1 MALYPLPLLRL
12 LHLADSALPIG
23 STAHSYGL
31 ETLIHDADLTVDQLD
46 GCFAHILAEAGAVEA
61 AYCRRAYALG
71 AVRPGPDA
79 DGDAMRWQTW
89 QAINRGLSARKPAR
103 ESRQASATLGRRL
116 LRLALSLEDDATL
129 RQALDAGSAIDL
141 HHAPVFGLLGGHWRL
156 GEEATVLAFL
166 QQMMTGLVS
175 ACQRLMPLGQQRAQ
189 SILWGLQPTLAATVQ
204 RSIAAGDDDPPAF
217 TPLLDIA
224 GMRHP
229 TLPVRLFVS

>member
-1 MALYPLPLLRL
+1 MTLHSFPLLRL

-71 AVRPGPDA
+71 AVRSGPDA
-79 DGDAMRWQTW
+79 DGEAARWQTW
-89 QAINRGLSARKPAR
+89 QAINRALSARKPAR
-103 ESRQASATLGRRL
+103 ESRQASATLGRL

-189 SILWGLQPTLAATVQ
+189 SILWGLQPALAATAQ
-204 RSIAAGDDDPPAF
+204 RVAATENVDPPAF

>member
-1 MALYPLPLLRL
+1 MASYPLPLLRL

-46 GCFAHILAEAGAVEA
+46 ACFAHFLAEAGAVEA

-71 AVRPGPDA
+71 AMPASLDT
-79 DGDAMRWQTW
+79 DGDATRWQAW
-89 QAINRGLSARKPAR
+89 QVINRGLSARKPAR

-129 RQALDAGSAIDL
+129 RQALDAGGAIDL
-141 HHAPVFGLLGGHWRL
+141 HHAPVFGLIGGHWRL

-189 SILWGLQPTLAATVQ
+189 SILWGLQPALAATAQ
-204 RSIAAGDDDPPAF
+204 RVAATDDDEPPAF

>member
-1 MALYPLPLLRL
+1 
-12 LHLADSALPIG
+12 
-23 STAHSYGL
+23 
-31 ETLIHDADLTVDQLD
+31 
-46 GCFAHILAEAGAVEA
+46 
-61 AYCRRAYALG
+61 YCRRAYALG
-71 AVRPGPDA
+71 AVRSGPDA
-79 DGDAMRWQTW
+79 DGEAARWQTW
-89 QAINRGLSARKPAR
+89 QAINRALSARKPAR
-103 ESRQASATLGRRL
+103 ESRQASATLGRL

-189 SILWGLQPTLAATVQ
+189 SILWGLQPALAATAQ
-204 RSIAAGDDDPPAF
+204 RVAATENVDPPAF

>member
-1 MALYPLPLLRL
+1 MTLHPFPLLRL

-71 AVRPGPDA
+71 AVRSGPDA
-79 DGDAMRWQTW
+79 DGDAIRW

-129 RQALDAGSAIDL
+129 RQALNAGSAIDL

-189 SILWGLQPTLAATVQ
+189 SILWGLQPALAATAQ
-204 RSIAAGDDDPPAF
+204 RVAATEDDDPPAF